1 MTFLFH
7 ALLVATTEDRPPT
20 SPRLVIAHGAIKMDE
35 PFDVPEN
42 TRIVT
47 FTSVGNGLAMNM
59 GTEKVLERLKKFYD
73 DGNTLFED
81 KDNSTQLTENGERFK
96 KQLKYISGN
105 TFEPSNHL
113 PGEPMNNMHLSFT
126 KKMNESLGEIEIQ
139 FGSEFQIK
147 EEGETD
153 LKAYAKENAGRTIF
167 VFACRKLD
175 RIPEEQRGLRRELSE
190 TRDVEEKK
198 IRGREI
204 QHFIEEN
211 ENSEMNR
218 NCIEKMVR
226 LSDVS
231 RHLLGTNLLVEIR
244 GLKNQ
249 NSQKYNGML
258 AKIVSFEQGDNKD
271 RVEVLL
277 QDGSQIL
284 VKYENLYIEYEY
296 LLLHLLTITSR

>member
-47 FTSVGNGLAMNM
+47 FTSVGNGLAMNV
-59 GTEKVLERLKKFYD
+59 GTETVLERLKKFYD

-81 KDNSTQLTENGERFK
+81 KDKSTQLTENGKRFK
-96 KQLKYISGN
+96 EQLKDISGN

-113 PGEPMNNMHLSFT
+113 PGEPMNNMHLSFR
-126 KKMNESLGEIEIQ
+126 KKINESLGEIEIQ
-139 FGSEFQIK
+139 SGSEFQIK

-175 RIPEEQRGLRRELSE
+175 NIPEEQWELRRELSE

-204 QHFIEEN
+204 QHVIEEK
-211 ENSEMNR
+211 ENSE
-218 NCIEKMVR
+218 EMVR
-226 LSDVS
+226 LSDLS

-244 GLKNQ
+244 GFKTQ
-249 NSQKYNGML
+249 TFQKYNGMR
-258 AKIVSFEQGDNKD
+258 AIIVSFEQGDNKD
-271 RVEVLL
+271 RVKVLL
-277 QDGSQIL
+277 QDGSQKL
-284 VKYENLYIEYEY
+284 FKSENLYIEYEY